1 MVHSM
6 AKTWH
11 RSLTAGDG
19 AQFYALIKQAS
30 DGQWRALAVVQ
41 TETEQQSSTVES
53 FQTEEAARAWVDRA
67 AIQRGFTSYE
77 PEIMRKP

>member
-1 MVHSM
+1 M

-19 AQFYALIKQAS
+19 AHFHALIKQML
-30 DGQWRALAVVQ
+30 DGRWQALAIVG
-41 TETEQQSSTVES
+41 TETEQQSSTVET

-67 AIQRGFTSYE
+67 AIHRGFTSYE
-77 PEIMRKP
+77 PEIMRQT